1 MWILILISLLLGA
14 QFSFT
19 ALVPLQPG
27 DVPAPWWVGGRLLW
41 PFAIETRT
49 LIPAG
54 DLLNMIT
61 SITAILSG
69 LLFLMAAAA
78 LLRRLIPAKW
88 FRGLIIAGAVL
99 AIPLQIIWFTGWA
112 ILPILVNLLLLWAVF
127 AKNITVE
134 SLRGLG
140 N

>member
-1 MWILILISLLLGA
+1 MRLLMLILILLGA
-14 QFSFT
+14 QFSLS

-27 DVPAPWWVGGRLLW
+27 DVPAPWWAGGRLLW
-41 PFAIETRT
+41 PFAVETRT

-61 SITAILSG
+61 PITAILSG

-78 LLRRLIPAKW
+78 LLRWLVPARW
-88 FRGLIIAGAVL
+88 FKGLIAAGAVL
-99 AIPLQIIWFTGWA
+99 GIPLQIIWFTGWA
-112 ILPILVNLLLLWAVF
+112 ILPLLTNLVLLW
-127 AKNITVE
+127 TVYVKKVTVDN
-134 SLRGLG
+134 LR